1 MQITQK
7 KVLFSIKMGDEKM
20 PRGKSINLYLMD
32 GDVNGRIKCTLAN
45 WTGLAFKIPRTS
57 LDSCKDRYEL
67 KQTGVYFLFGKDD
80 QTDKNVVYIG
90 QAGVRKNG
98 EGILNRLIEHNRNPK
113 KDYWTEAIALTTSN
127 DSLGPTEISYLE
139 HRFCQIAIEANRY
152 EVKNGNDPTPGNPSE
167 EKQSELEDFID
178 YAKVIVGTLGHKV
191 FVPLVS
197 VGLDSSEGGLEL
209 FCTRSDSKAIGIRTS
224 DGFVVKK
231 GSVISSKPTKSCPE
245 YVIKKREQYKAQI
258 DANYMLLEDVLF
270 NTPSG
275 AAAFVCGSSANGNV
289 EWKNAYGVPLK
300 DLEG

>member
-1 MQITQK
+1 
-7 KVLFSIKMGDEKM
+7 M

-45 WTGLAFKIPRTS
+45 WTGLAFKIPRTA
-57 LDSCKDRYEL
+57 LELCKDRDEL
-67 KQTGVYFLFGKDD
+67 KQTGVYLLFGKDD
-80 QTDKNVVYIG
+80 QNDKSVVYVG

-98 EGILNRLIEHNRNPK
+98 EGILNRLLEHNRNSK
-113 KDYWTEAIALTTSN
+113 KDYWAEAIAITTSN

-139 HRFCQIAIEANRY
+139 HRFCQLAIEANRY

-197 VGLDSSEGGLEL
+197 ADTTNAYADSQEL
-209 FCTRSDSKAIGIRTS
+209 FCTRSGVNATGVRTA

-231 GSVISSKPTKSCPE
+231 GSTIADKLTKSCPE
-245 YVIKKREQYKAQI
+245 YSIKKRQQYQDKI
-258 DANYMLLEDVLF
+258 DANNVLLEDILF

-275 AAAFVCGSSANGNV
+275 AASFVCGASTNGNV
-289 EWKNAYGVPLK
+289 EWKNAEGVTLK
-300 DLEG
+300 ELDAATDDAE

>member
-1 MQITQK
+1 MA
-7 KVLFSIKMGDEKM
+7 
-20 PRGKSINLYLMD
+20 RGKSINIYLMD

-57 LDSCKDRYEL
+57 LNLCKDRDEL

-80 QTDKNVVYIG
+80 QTDKNVVYVG

-98 EGILNRLIEHNRNPK
+98 EGILNRLLEHNRNPK
-113 KDYWTEAIALTTSN
+113 KDYWTEAIAITTSN

-139 HRFCQIAIEANRY
+139 HRFWQIALEANRY
-152 EVKNGNDPTPGNPSE
+152 DVKNGCDPTIGNPSE

-178 YAKVIVGTLGHKV
+178 YAKIIIGTLGHKV

-197 VGLDSSEGGLEL
+197 SSDDLTNKDSQEL
-209 FCTRSDSKAIGIRTS
+209 YCTRNGVKAVGVRTA

-231 GSVISSKPTKSCPE
+231 GSTITDKLTNTCPE
-245 YVIKKREQYKAQI
+245 YSIKKREQYKEKI
-258 DANYMLLEDVLF
+258 DANFMILEDILF

-275 AAAFVCGSSANGNV
+275 AASFVCGASTNGNV
-289 EWKNAYGVPLK
+289 EWKTIDGITLK
-300 DLEG
+300 DLEEE

>member
-1 MQITQK
+1 
-7 KVLFSIKMGDEKM
+7 M

-57 LDSCKDRYEL
+57 LDTCKDRDEL
-67 KQTGVYFLFGKDD
+67 KRTGVYFLFGKDD

-289 EWKNAYGVPLK
+289 EWKNAYGVSLK

>member
-1 MQITQK
+1 
-7 KVLFSIKMGDEKM
+7 M

-57 LDSCKDRYEL
+57 LETCKDREEL
-67 KQTGVYFLFGKDD
+67 KQSGVYFLFGKDD

-98 EGILNRLIEHNRNPK
+98 EGILNRLVEHNRNPK
-113 KDYWTEAIALTTSN
+113 KDYWTEAIAITTSN

-139 HRFCQIAIEANRY
+139 HRFCQLAVEANRY
-152 EVKNGNDPTPGNPSE
+152 IVKNGNDPTPGNPSE

-197 VGLDSSEGGLEL
+197 VDTDSSVDGSEL
-209 FCTRSDSKAIGIRTS
+209 FCTRNDAKAIGIRTP

-231 GSVISSKPTKSCPE
+231 GSVISSKQTKSCPKHI
-245 YVIKKREQYKAQI
+245 IKKREQYKDQI
-258 DANYMLLEDVLF
+258 DADYMLLEDILF

-289 EWKNAYGVPLK
+289 EWKTSDGLTLKAY
-300 DLEG
+300 EEQIEE

>member
-1 MQITQK
+1 MA
-7 KVLFSIKMGDEKM
+7 
-20 PRGKSINLYLMD
+20 RGKSINMYLMD

-57 LDSCKDRYEL
+57 LDLCKDREEL

-80 QTDKNVVYIG
+80 QTDKGVVYVG

-113 KDYWTEAIALTTSN
+113 KDYWTEAIAITTSN

-139 HRFCQIAIEANRY
+139 HRFCQLATEAKRY

-178 YAKVIVGTLGHKV
+178 YAQVIIGTLGHKV
-191 FVPLVS
+191 FVPLIVVDDNPDNDS
-197 VGLDSSEGGLEL
+197 VEL
-209 FCTRSDSKAIGIRTS
+209 FCKRNGVNAIGVRTA

-231 GSVISSKPTKSCPE
+231 GSSISEKTTKSCPE
-245 YVIKKREQYKAQI
+245 YALKKRQQYKDQI
-258 DANYMLLEDVLF
+258 DENYVLREDILF

-275 AAAFVCGSSANGNV
+275 AASFVCGASTNGNV
-289 EWKNAYGVPLK
+289 EWKTADGTTLK
-300 DLEG
+300 ELDAKTE